1 MSSVRE
7 TLEIKVEVTYDDE
20 FGTVYVAT
28 SDELGLVTDGQTFE
42 ELLDNLRKAVALYY
56 EGDNLPT
63 FPRLEVS
70 FVVTDAYAQAAPSIG
85 QTRDCDPPRVWV

>member
-1 MSSVRE
+1 MTSVVSDGGELAMSPARD

-42 ELLDNLRKAVALYY
+42 ELLDNLREAVSLYY
-56 EGDNLPT
+56 EGDNLPV
-63 FPRLEVS
+63 FPCLKVS
-70 FVVTDAYAQAAPSIG
+70 FVETDASA
-85 QTRDCDPPRVWV
+85 